1 MNELANIDG
10 MSNADIMDAIGQS
23 KGTNLPILPKLTIN
37 RDATDEEGNQLPVGV
52 FKTYDTVSEQEVFGK
67 PAKIRPFT
75 VSYTHLRAHET

>member
-1 MNELANIDG
+1 MNELANIDN

-23 KGTNLPILPKLTIN
+23 KGTNLPILPKLIIN

-67 PAKIRPFT
+67 PAKIRPFINNFQ
-75 VSYTHLRAHET
+75 YI